1 MCESKKYS
9 LWIGLMLMLLI
20 SGCVTMEDRGGF
32 PAEGPVLLRDEAR
45 LLVGRTPED
54 LYILAEKT
62 VSDRPLTSQL
72 IRQTAQKTS
81 DAVVSIYAE
90 TATPYRVRIIPFIGR
105 GFQVQ
110 VPGIG
115 LGSGFFIH
123 PSGYLLTNNHV
134 IETASNIHVVTERGK
149 DYKVV
154 IVARDPVFDLALL
167 KPTHTGERFPVLPMG
182 DSDQM
187 AAGDMVVAIGN
198 PIGLGHTVTTGII
211 SYAGRILA
219 EQGDLTTRA
228 IRFLQTDAAISPG
241 SSGGPLITLEGAW
254 IGVNTAAATAAQS
267 IGFAVSSRQVVEF
280 LTNVLYGQGEAETP
294 TAP

>member
-1 MCESKKYS
+1 MRMQRTSFF
-9 LWIGLMLMLLI
+9 WIGLAIIFLI
-20 SGCVTMEDRGGF
+20 SGCVTMEDRGF
-32 PAEGPVLLRDEAR
+32 PTEGPVLLREDAG
-45 LLVGRTPED
+45 LLAGQGPDD
-54 LYILAEKT
+54 LFVLSAKT

-72 IRQTAQKTS
+72 IRQTAQKTGE
-81 DAVVSIYAE
+81 AVVSIYAQ

-134 IETASNIHVVTERGK
+134 IETASNIHVVTSKGE
-149 DYKVV
+149 DYEVV

-167 KPTHTGERFPVLPMG
+167 KPINMDARFPVLPMG
-182 DSDQM
+182 DSDEL
-187 AAGDMVVAIGN
+187 AAGDMVIAIGN

-211 SYAGRILA
+211 SHAGRILT
-219 EQGDLTTRA
+219 EQADASTRA
-228 IRFLQTDAAISPG
+228 IRFLQTDAAISQG

-267 IGFAVSSRQVVEF
+267 IGFAVPSRQVMEF
-280 LTNVLYGQGEAETP
+280 FNNILAGQGEPEAQS
-294 TAP
+294 AQ

>member
-1 MCESKKYS
+1 MCAQKHSFF
-9 LWIGLMLMLLI
+9 WVGLGLCLFI
-20 SGCVTMEDRGGF
+20 SGCVTVEDRGF
-32 PAEGPVLLRDEAR
+32 PSEGPVLLRDEADM
-45 LLVGRTPED
+45 LAGGKPDD
-54 LYILAEKT
+54 LFVLADKT
-62 VSDRPLTSQL
+62 VSDRPLSSQL
-72 IRQTAQKTS
+72 IRNTAQKTS
-81 DAVVSIYAE
+81 SAVVSIYAQ

-134 IETASNIHVVTERGK
+134 IETASDIHVITSEGK
-149 DYKVV
+149 DYAVV
-154 IVARDPVFDLALL
+154 VVARDPVFDLALL
-167 KPTHTGERFPVLPMG
+167 KPTNTDERFPVLPMG
-182 DSDQM
+182 DSDEL
-187 AAGDMVVAIGN
+187 AAGDIVIAIGN

-211 SYAGRILA
+211 SHAGRILA
-219 EQGDLTTRA
+219 QQADDSTRA

-267 IGFAVSSRQVVEF
+267 IGFAVPSRQVMEF
-280 LTNVLYGQGEAETP
+280 FVNVLSGRGDAEAQP
-294 TAP
+294 AP

>member
-1 MCESKKYS
+1 MCNAKH
-9 LWIGLMLMLLI
+9 LFLGLGLLFI
-20 SGCVTMEDRGGF
+20 CFVCGCVTMEEKGF
-32 PAEGPVLLRDEAR
+32 PSDGPVLLRAEAGT
-45 LLVGRTPED
+45 LAHGTPDD
-54 LYILAEKT
+54 LFVLAAAT
-62 VSDRPLTSQL
+62 VSDRPLTSQM
-72 IRQTAQKTS
+72 IRRTAQKTG
-81 DAVVSIYAE
+81 DAVVSIYAQ

-134 IETASNIHVVTERGK
+134 IETASGIHVITSTGE
-149 DYKVV
+149 DYEVV
-154 IVARDPVFDLALL
+154 VVARDPVFDLALL
-167 KPTHTGERFPVLPMG
+167 KPIGAKGPFPVLAMG
-182 DSDQM
+182 DSDEL
-187 AAGDMVVAIGN
+187 AAGDMVIAIGN

-211 SYAGRILA
+211 SHAGRILA
-219 EQGDLTTRA
+219 EQGDASTRS

-267 IGFAVSSRQVVEF
+267 IGFAVPSRQVMEF
-280 LTNVLYGQGEAETP
+280 FNNVLSGRGETENQP
-294 TAP
+294 PP

>member
-1 MCESKKYS
+1 MCAQKHSFF
-9 LWIGLMLMLLI
+9 WFGLGLCLFI
-20 SGCVTMEDRGGF
+20 SGCVTVEDRGF
-32 PAEGPVLLRDEAR
+32 PSEGPVLLRDEADM
-45 LLVGRTPED
+45 LAGGKPDD
-54 LYILAEKT
+54 LFVLADKT
-62 VSDRPLTSQL
+62 VSDRPLSSQL
-72 IRQTAQKTS
+72 IRNTAQKTS
-81 DAVVSIYAE
+81 SAVVSIYAQ

-134 IETASNIHVVTERGK
+134 IETASDIHVITSEGK
-149 DYKVV
+149 DYAVV
-154 IVARDPVFDLALL
+154 VVARDPVFDLALL
-167 KPTHTGERFPVLPMG
+167 KPTNTDERFPVLPMG
-182 DSDQM
+182 DSDEL
-187 AAGDMVVAIGN
+187 AAGDIVIAIGN

-211 SYAGRILA
+211 SHAGRILA
-219 EQGDLTTRA
+219 QQADDSTRA

-267 IGFAVSSRQVVEF
+267 IGFAVPSRQVMEF
-280 LTNVLYGQGEAETP
+280 FVNVLSGRGDAEAQP
-294 TAP
+294 AP